1 MLQASGLSRWYGDF
15 RAVDDVSF
23 SIGRGEVV
31 GLLGH
36 NGAGKSTIMK
46 MLTGFIEPSLG
57 GVLVDGIDVAAIS
70 AGKDGYLPEVPQLCK
85 SCRCLTI

>member
-1 MLQASGLSRWYGDF
+1 MLQANGLSRWYGDF

-57 GVLVDGIDVAAIS
+57 RVLVDGIDVQAAAAS
-70 AGKDGYLPEVPQLCK
+70 AGKDGLLARSATGVP
-85 SCRCLTI
+85 RVVGA

>member
-1 MLQASGLSRWYGDF
+1 MLQANGLSRWYGDF

-57 GVLVDGIDVAAIS
+57 GTS
-70 AGKDGYLPEVPQLCK
+70 NR
-85 SCRCLTI
+85 S

>member
-1 MLQASGLSRWYGDF
+1 MLQANGLSRWYGDF

-57 GVLVDGIDVAAIS
+57 GGS
-70 AGKDGYLPEVPQLCK
+70 
-85 SCRCLTI
+85 RRWH

>member
-1 MLQASGLSRWYGDF
+1 MLQANGLSRWYGDF

-57 GVLVDGIDVAAIS
+57 GVLVDGAHS
-70 AGKDGYLPEVPQLCK
+70 AVTCPKCHRCIQ